1 METWN
6 NAKKKNYSECLIP
19 SHKSMFR
26 TKSTVSH
33 SKQGCNTWVTWVK
46 KMLQSTGW
54 YKISFCLKKYDNQL
68 QTKPEEYNTLHLR
81 VVKVVKICAFITFAL
96 DKNQVCIM
104 KVYPVPYN
112 KDVIKNRKVYEGE
125 KTLKI
130 KDIYRTRIWCW
141 LIVII
146 LLSSQILSRENL
158 SLGFAA
164 R

>member
-1 METWN
+1 MIFALINIFNLSLSNYTVINTIDDFITWRLGTMQK
-6 NAKKKNYSECLIP
+6 KKKNYSECLIP
-19 SHKSMFR
+19 SHNSMFR

-68 QTKPEEYNTLHLR
+68 QTKPEEYNTL
-81 VVKVVKICAFITFAL
+81 
-96 DKNQVCIM
+96 
-104 KVYPVPYN
+104 P
-112 KDVIKNRKVYEGE
+112 RKVYEGE

-130 KDIYRTRIWCW
+130 KDIHRTRIWCW
-141 LIVII
+141 LIVIV